1 MLLSR
6 VQVLAAVW
14 ASTLLVPSAQMSV
27 RRQLQPDDGTDE
39 PGSSAVGPP
48 DGAPRVSG
56 DDAVGTGQKDILSF
70 PQPSLNEPG
79 ESITNESAL
88 NFIRDLTL
96 SSSDD
101 DIRTLMAV
109 LHSLM
114 SDGTLGPLT
123 ATVTRGNSA
132 NKRDGQIAGRVSQ
145 QVQGQLEE
153 QMDTM
158 VKGEVEVV
166 PQQMAEFTLE
176 PHLGPA
182 ILPFQVPEGY
192 FVPFLPR
199 RAFGVVNGVVR
210 PPHGHGTFY
219 VHRPPGLVDVPNSP
233 AFGFLFSGY
242 RRFDP
247 EAPRTHHAFHTSP
260 SSATEESA
268 SAGHGESLASADV
281 EALLP

>member
-1 MLLSR
+1 M
-6 VQVLAAVW
+6 
-14 ASTLLVPSAQMSV
+14 
-27 RRQLQPDDGTDE
+27 
-39 PGSSAVGPP
+39 
-48 DGAPRVSG
+48 
-56 DDAVGTGQKDILSF
+56 
-70 PQPSLNEPG
+70 NEPG
-79 ESITNESAL
+79 ESIFNESVE
-88 NFIRDLTL
+88 NFVRDLTL
-96 SSSDD
+96 SSSDE

-114 SDGTLGPLT
+114 SDGTFGPLT
-123 ATVTRGNSA
+123 ATVTRGHSA
-132 NKRDGQIAGRVSQ
+132 NKREGQMSGRVGQ
-145 QVQGQLEE
+145 QVQDQLGE
-153 QMDTM
+153 QMEALT
-158 VKGEVEVV
+158 KGEVEVV

-199 RAFGVVNGVVR
+199 RAFGVVNGAVR

-247 EAPRTHHAFHTSP
+247 EAPRTTHDFHASP
-260 SSATEESA
+260 ASAFDESA
-268 SAGHGESLASADV
+268 LVEHGEALATADV
-281 EALLP
+281 EDVLP